1 MSRGKPLFTVLLW
14 IHLLPALVFGN
25 APSSEI
31 QREYDLLKQQLAERQ
46 PGDAEYESCRA
57 RLQREAWNREA
68 LLQDGDRDPL
78 DVVLRRT
85 RALLNDLRRMDSR
98 LDVSAEAAELAR
110 LQKQASMTE
119 VSDASGREA
128 LFERV
133 CRLRRTL
140 AFRNPLL
147 DFDRILFL
155 THHRARYDHMVDQ
168 YFGFHAEVGG
178 GVYILQDPFSDHPT
192 VKNVLENA
200 VVENGR
206 LRGRKLEGGA
216 FISLDLSYDGSEML
230 FAWTEADPVVETWTD
245 HVPHEILWTPRSTYH
260 VFKVNADGTELRQ
273 LTDGPWNDFDP
284 CFLPNGRIV
293 FVSERRGGF
302 LRCGLRPDPT
312 YTLHGMEADGS
323 DIITLSYHETHEWH
337 PSVDNHGMVVY
348 TRWDYVDRDSDIAHH
363 LWLTTPDGRDPRSF
377 HGNYPTVRES
387 RPWMEMS
394 IRAIPNSHRYVSV
407 AAPHHGQAYGSL
419 VLIDHQ
425 VEDDRSMSQAK
436 RLTPDV
442 HFPESETRPGLPS
455 YSKRSVA
462 PAMAFGTPWPLSE
475 NYYLCVY
482 DAASQHHGLYLID
495 GFGNRELLFRD
506 PRVPC
511 LDPIPLQARHRPP
524 VIPSRTQ
531 QARAD
536 RGNEPLRP
544 ATIAVMNVYDSD
556 SDWPPGT
563 EIQAL
568 RIIQLFPKT
577 TPAATQPNIGI
588 GNQSLARGVLG
599 TVPVEA
605 DGSAYFEAPVGVPVY
620 FQALDQ
626 KGLAVQTMRSDTYVH
641 AGEQM
646 TCQGCHESKRQASR
660 PATSATP
667 RALRR
672 PPSTIEP
679 EFDDAYPLS
688 FARLV
693 QPVLDRHCVQCH
705 AEEEVCDLRG
715 DTFGEWGWSQAYHSL
730 GAFAWAKHGGNGWIK
745 KNGTSYSIP
754 GQVGARVSKL
764 HHLLD
769 KGHYEVNLN
778 AEDQRRIT
786 LWLDCNST
794 FYGAYH
800 DTEKQARGVRV
811 VSSLE

>member
-1 MSRGKPLFTVLLW
+1 MSRGKQLFTVLLW
-14 IHLLPALVFGN
+14 THLLPALVFGN
-25 APSSEI
+25 VSPSES
-31 QREYDLLKQQLAERQ
+31 QREYDLLRQRLAERQ
-46 PGDAEYESCRA
+46 PGDAEYESCRV

-68 LLQDGDRDPL
+68 LLQDSDRDPL
-78 DVVLRRT
+78 DVVLRRM

-98 LDVSAEAAELAR
+98 LDVSAAAAELAR
-110 LQKQASMTE
+110 LQKQASITE

-128 LFERV
+128 LFEKA

-230 FAWTEADPVVETWTD
+230 FAWTEADPVVESWTY
-245 HVPHEILWTPRSTYH
+245 HVQHEVLWTPRSTYH
-260 VFKVNADGTELRQ
+260 IFKVNVDGTNLRQ
-273 LTDGPWNDFDP
+273 LTDGKWNEFDP
-284 CFLPNGRIV
+284 CYLPNGRIV

-312 YTLHGMEADGS
+312 YTLHGMEADGR

-337 PSVDNHGMVVY
+337 PSVDNHGRVVY

-377 HGNYPTVRES
+377 HGNYPVVRES

-425 VEDDRSMSQAK
+425 VEDDRAMSQAK

-442 HFPESETRPGLPS
+442 YFPESETRPGLPS
-455 YSKRSVA
+455 YSKRSIA

-475 NYYLCVY
+475 DYMLCVY
-482 DAASQHHGLYLID
+482 DAQCEHYGLYLID
-495 GFGNRELLFRD
+495 SFGNRELLYRD
-506 PRVPC
+506 PEVPC
-511 LDPIPLQARHRPP
+511 LDPIPLRARRRPP

-536 RGNEPLRP
+536 RGRAPLRP

-563 EIQAL
+563 EIKAL

-577 TPAATQPNIGI
+577 TPAATIPNIGV
-588 GNQSLARGVLG
+588 GDQSLARGVLG
-599 TVPVEA
+599 TVPVEV
-605 DGSAYFEAPVGVPVY
+605 DGSAYFKAPVGVPIY
-620 FQALDQ
+620 FQALDER
-626 KGLAVQTMRSDTYVH
+626 GLAVQTMRSDTYVH
-641 AGEQM
+641 AGEQL

-660 PATSATP
+660 PLTPATP
-667 RALRR
+667 LALRR
-672 PPSTIEP
+672 TPSVIEP
-679 EFDDAYPLS
+679 EIEDAYPLS

-693 QPVLDRHCVQCH
+693 QPVLERNCVQCH
-705 AEEEVCDLRG
+705 VEEEACDLRG
-715 DTFGEWGWSQAYHSL
+715 DRFGKWGWSQAYHSL
-730 GAFAWAKHGGNGWIK
+730 AKLAWAKHGGNGSITR
-745 KNGTSYSIP
+745 NGTSFSVA
-754 GQVGARVSKL
+754 GQVGARASKL
-764 HHLLD
+764 YPLLE
-769 KGHYEVNLN
+769 KGHYDVNLS
-778 AEDQRRIT
+778 AEDRRRIT

-800 DTEKQARGVRV
+800 DTEEQARGVRV